1 MFGVSLD
8 LIRQYIGYIEASYL
22 TFSVSMFSYS
32 LKEQNI
38 NPRKVYCI
46 DTGLRNVVGFKFS
59 EDYGRLYENIV
70 FVELKRRLSE
80 SLSDIFYWKNKRGKE
95 VDFIVKE
102 GLKTKEVIQV
112 CWNVED
118 KKTKEREVEGL
129 LEALKEFK
137 LKEGSVITEAFEG
150 EEIIGKKKV
159 KFIPLWK
166 WALLR

>member
-1 MFGVSLD
+1 M
-8 LIRQYIGYIEASYL
+8 
-22 TFSVSMFSYS
+22 
-32 LKEQNI
+32 
-38 NPRKVYCI
+38 
-46 DTGLRNVVGFKFS
+46 
-59 EDYGRLYENIV
+59 NIV